1 MKKFNEFQELREA
14 AIILAGVDEK
24 TCKLSDYIHKIEE
37 AAAIKKE
44 MTDYFLNEMEEVKI
58 EFDMMDE
65 SEGFNESELNEG
77 ELNEK
82 VDLKTSTN
90 PLAKMFR
97 WAATLR
103 AKAKITAAYKAS
115 LAGLAT
121 ITANE
126 IKLEVK
132 KDEIGKVAGPEA
144 KVKMKEIDA
153 MIETIKQ
160 KKELVTQKR
169 QEAVDKT
176 LNPGFFGAGG
186 TFGLNKDVLDKH
198 IALMNTQE
206 KLQIA
211 EMKVTQAQKI
221 LTDKEMKTLKDSV
234 KQLKAREAKYAQE
247 SKNIEQAV
255 ANAVEKQ
262 DFTEADQEIKVEA
275 ERQKEKIKDIDKDLD
290 DLRAKISDEA
300 DEEKK
305 KGYEGEYKAMMAD
318 RSKAEKDLDK
328 LAKKAAKT
336 VLGSSSKEKE

>member
-1 MKKFNEFQELREA
+1 
-14 AIILAGVDEK
+14 
-24 TCKLSDYIHKIEE
+24 
-37 AAAIKKE
+37 
-44 MTDYFLNEMEEVKI
+44 
-58 EFDMMDE
+58 
-65 SEGFNESELNEG
+65 
-77 ELNEK
+77 
-82 VDLKTSTN
+82 
-90 PLAKMFR
+90 
-97 WAATLR
+97 
-103 AKAKITAAYKAS
+103 
-115 LAGLAT
+115 
-121 ITANE
+121 
-126 IKLEVK
+126 
-132 KDEIGKVAGPEA
+132 
-144 KVKMKEIDA
+144 
-153 MIETIKQ
+153 
-160 KKELVTQKR
+160 
-169 QEAVDKT
+169 
-176 LNPGFFGAGG
+176 
-186 TFGLNKDVLDKH
+186 
-198 IALMNTQE
+198 MNTQE